1 MAIAT
6 RSPSSFEDDPPEI
19 QPGGGGAEPAA
30 IRLSGVRKR
39 FRKYTVRGGYS
50 TLKTSLMNRM
60 FRRKFPAGNYL
71 DVLNGVD
78 LDVAPGLTLGI
89 IGRNG
94 SGKST
99 LLKIMAGIIR
109 PDGGAVEVRGRVS
122 PLIELGAGF
131 HPDFSGRENVYLN
144 GLVIGMSKAETEQ
157 RFDSIVE
164 FAGLADAIDDPVRT
178 YSSGMYMRLGFS
190 VAVHADPDVLLIDEI
205 LAVGDESFV
214 GRCYERIAAFQA
226 AGKTIVMVSHG
237 LESIERWCH
246 EAVWIDGGRIAARG
260 YPTEVTRLY
269 HAAVG
274 AEDGPPA
281 KERSLRDS
289 LRPGRLAAVIRVLEP
304 PTRTPET
311 WHHVARV
318 LLDVENVGDTVWRSL
333 PPTRRGTVMVGGRL
347 HSGERFLGE
356 TLRALIPRDVHP
368 GERVCVEFKFKLP
381 GSGRYRVDVDLVN
394 EGICWFAE
402 RGSTP
407 LPVEVTI

>member
-6 RSPSSFEDDPPEI
+6 HSPSSFDVEGRAGPGNGAGDPP
-19 QPGGGGAEPAA
+19 A
-30 IRLSGVRKR
+30 IRLAGVRKR

-50 TLKTSLMNRM
+50 TLKTSLVNRI
-60 FRRKFPAGNYL
+60 FRRKFPSGNYL

-109 PDGGAVEVRGRVS
+109 PDSGVVEVRGRVS

-214 GRCYERIAAFQA
+214 TRCYERIAVFQSV
-226 AGKTIVMVSHG
+226 GKTLVLVSHS

-246 EAVWIDGGRIAARG
+246 EAVWIDEGRVAARG

-274 AEDGPPA
+274 AEGAAPA
-281 KERSLRDS
+281 GERSLRDS

-304 PTRTPET
+304 PARTPEP

-318 LLDVENVGDTVWRSL
+318 LLEVENVGDTVWRAL

-368 GERVCVEFKFKLP
+368 KERACVEFKFKLP
-381 GSGRYRVDVDLVN
+381 GTGRYRVDVDLVD
-394 EGICWFAE
+394 EGICWFSE